1 MHSFN
6 VHSALGVH
14 IFLMPYGKRT
24 KKEVKKPFQ
33 SILHLRR
40 QPIKGQ
46 NNQDC
51 IKNAGIPTGIFP
63 TFLRGCKRMVLLQ
76 PLIRFCFVFNKPLV
90 FFAKRTLSEGYLRI
104 SFTTVFWLL

>member
-1 MHSFN
+1 MFTPPWECTFFD
-6 VHSALGVH
+6 ALW
-14 IFLMPYGKRT
+14 
-24 KKEVKKPFQ
+24 KKDKKGGKKPFQ